1 LDLGDEAGRPLVVE
15 ARAVINRCIDPGI
28 AGRYLAR
35 VEARHQLGAAP
46 VNRPPSL
53 VEPLTKRE
61 LSVLLYLPTKLSLRE
76 IASEMYV
83 SLNTV
88 KSHSSALYRK
98 LGVSDRK
105 SAVDTARKL
114 GLL

>member
-1 LDLGDEAGRPLVVE
+1 M
-15 ARAVINRCIDPGI
+15 
-28 AGRYLAR
+28 
-35 VEARHQLGAAP
+35 
-46 VNRPPSL
+46 PSL
-53 VEPLTKRE
+53 VAPLTERE
-61 LSVLLYLPTKLSLRE
+61 LAVLRYLPTKLSLRQ

-88 KSHSSALYRK
+88 KTHSSAVYRK

-105 SAVDTARKL
+105 SAVDTARRL

>member
-1 LDLGDEAGRPLVVE
+1 MSSSPHN
-15 ARAVINRCIDPGI
+15 AVSAIPE
-28 AGRYLAR
+28 
-35 VEARHQLGAAP
+35 VSP
-46 VNRPPSL
+46 MSRPP
-53 VEPLTKRE
+53 
-61 LSVLLYLPTKLSLRE
+61 LSVLRYLPTKLSLRQ

-88 KSHSSALYRK
+88 KTHCGDVYRK